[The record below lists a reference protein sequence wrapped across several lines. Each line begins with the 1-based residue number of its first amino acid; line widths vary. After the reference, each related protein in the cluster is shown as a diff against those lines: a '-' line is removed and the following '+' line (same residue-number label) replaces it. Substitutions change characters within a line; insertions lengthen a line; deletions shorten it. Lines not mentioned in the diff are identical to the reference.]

1 MAILSL
7 FLCSLFVCCV
17 FQECILSL
25 LCVILLDMGE
35 EKKNGW
41 GGRRAGAGRK
51 PLYRVH
57 FHSMLDKDVA
67 EFVRMKAKTEK
78 RPIGE
83 IIEEYILVAE
93 ADEGYDKRDY

>member
-1 MAILSL
+1 M
-7 FLCSLFVCCV
+7 
-17 FQECILSL
+17 

-51 PLYRVH
+51 RLYRVH

-83 IIEEYILVAE
+83 IIEEYILIAE